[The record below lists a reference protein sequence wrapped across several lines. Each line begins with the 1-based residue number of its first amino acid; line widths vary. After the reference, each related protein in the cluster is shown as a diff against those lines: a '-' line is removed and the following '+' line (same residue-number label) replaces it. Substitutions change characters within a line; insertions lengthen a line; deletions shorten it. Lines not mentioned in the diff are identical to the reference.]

1 MFDVLSQL
9 TESGDNVGD
18 LLRIKQH
25 EESRAT
31 SNGAHRLMNDV
42 QDVIVI
48 GGGISGTSAA
58 YELAKRGMR
67 VTLLERG
74 GLHSMA
80 SGWSLAG
87 VRQSGRHPAE
97 LPLAQA
103 AVRRWEH
110 LAEEL
115 GHDVEYR
122 QDGNLRLAL
131 TSEDTRGI
139 RRVVDEGNDSGIR
152 MEYIGGSDAVREL
165 APAITPTVAGA
176 SFCPTDG
183 HANNHLAVQAFAKAA
198 QREGADIRTGAEVIS
213 LIVDGDR
220 ITGVQ
225 TADGP
230 LFADAVIVAAG
241 IYTPRLLAPLNLDL
255 PLDVVLCP
263 VVQTDVMEPT
273 LKPVLGV
280 SDGSFAGRQE
290 ASGRFR
296 LTGESFPW
304 AETEHTEANT
314 TPSMGQ
320 VQAMIAG
327 ALNVLPALH
336 DIRVN
341 RIWGG
346 LIDRTP
352 DVIPVIER
360 IPAYQGLIVAAGFS
374 GHGFCLGP
382 VTGEILADLA
392 ITGTTHHPIDAFTL
406 SRFAAGVERE
416 ELQLHG

>member
-1 MFDVLSQL
+1 
-9 TESGDNVGD
+9 
-18 LLRIKQH
+18 
-25 EESRAT
+25 
-31 SNGAHRLMNDV
+31 MNDSR
-42 QDVIVI
+42 DVIVI

-58 YELAKRGMR
+58 YELARRGTQVM
-67 VTLLERG
+67 LLERG
-74 GLHSMA
+74 DLHSMA

-97 LPLAQA
+97 LPLAQT

-115 GHDVEYR
+115 ESDVEYR
-122 QDGNLRLAL
+122 QDGNLRLAI
-131 TSEDTRGI
+131 TTGDVPAI
-139 RRVVDEGNDSGIR
+139 RRVVDEGSTSGIP
-152 MEYIGGSDAVREL
+152 MEYIDGSDAVREL
-165 APAITPTVAGA
+165 APAIAPTVAGA

-183 HANNHLAVQAFAKAA
+183 HANNHLTVQAFARAA
-198 QREGADIRTGAEVIS
+198 QRHGAEIRTGIEVTS
-213 LIVDGDR
+213 LRVAGDR
-220 ITGVQ
+220 ITGVE
-225 TADGP
+225 TADG
-230 LFADAVIVAAG
+230 AISAGTVILAAG

-255 PLDVVLCP
+255 PLDIVLCP

-296 LTGESFPW
+296 LTGESRPW
-304 AETEHTEANT
+304 REAWHTGANT

-327 ALNVLPALH
+327 ALDVLPVLA
-336 DIRVN
+336 DMRIN

-352 DVIPVIER
+352 DVIPVIEK
-360 IPAYQGLIVAAGFS
+360 IPHYDGLVVAAGFS

-392 ITGTTHHPIDAFTL
+392 ITGMTHHPIDAFTL
-406 SRFAAGVERE
+406 ARFAAGVARK